1 MDLRDDAHLQEGTAP
16 SDALVASISA
26 AVERQL
32 SRYAQVMS
40 QQIEASAALAETV
53 RTDLQGQLDRQVE
66 QLTAMIQRNQ
76 RSTDAYQKALQAALE
91 QRLTDFANHQFA
103 QLSRLDAKIAEFPEP
118 SQDDLPQ
125 LIADARVDLERSIEQ
140 HRTEIATKLELSLT
154 QHQGDVTAE
163 LERVRDDINRLD
175 GMSVAAMQHTN
186 TTVSELTDRWNTQS
200 QQLLE
205 IIDQRN
211 EAVRIAAEDGDEA
224 LTDAVNQRFE
234 SIRAALEQFGG
245 QVHKQVSEI
254 TTRMVAADARVVEI
268 TTKLDRIDE
277 NALDDMRNQLSTA
290 VGEAMLVRIELDR
303 AISVFD
309 EKIDRNALRMAEIEG
324 MLDDEMDVGATVQLE
339 RLDELE
345 RALLELDPDQFV
357 RKADASTTPAPM
369 TEQPVAAAVATTA
382 PPVPTLA
389 PPAAAASIHLPPA
402 NP

>member
-1 MDLRDDAHLQEGTAP
+1 
-16 SDALVASISA
+16 
-26 AVERQL
+26 
-32 SRYAQVMS
+32 
-40 QQIEASAALAETV
+40 
-53 RTDLQGQLDRQVE
+53 
-66 QLTAMIQRNQ
+66 
-76 RSTDAYQKALQAALE
+76 
-91 QRLTDFANHQFA
+91 
-103 QLSRLDAKIAEFPEP
+103 
-118 SQDDLPQ
+118 
-125 LIADARVDLERSIEQ
+125 
-140 HRTEIATKLELSLT
+140 
-154 QHQGDVTAE
+154 
-163 LERVRDDINRLD
+163 
-175 GMSVAAMQHTN
+175 
-186 TTVSELTDRWNTQS
+186 
-200 QQLLE
+200 
-205 IIDQRN
+205 
-211 EAVRIAAEDGDEA
+211 
-224 LTDAVNQRFE
+224 VNQRFE

-245 QVHKQVSEI
+245 QVHQQVSEI

-277 NALDDMRNQLSTA
+277 DALDDMRNQLSTA

-357 RKADASTTPAPM
+357 RKADASTPAVM
-369 TEQPVAAAVATTA
+369 TEQPVAAAVATTV